1 MSRCS
6 LGQTDS
12 FVKFMLCLILNGEV
26 VNTLKLLLVLF
37 FQILAF
43 EARYIK
49 VYELA
54 PLATEVHPHTFSF

>member
-1 MSRCS
+1 MSRSS

-12 FVKFMLCLILNGEV
+12 FAMFMLCLILNGVV

-37 FQILAF
+37 FLILAF
-43 EARYIK
+43 EARYMK

-54 PLATEVHPHTFSF
+54 PLATEAHPHTFSF

>member
-12 FVKFMLCLILNGEV
+12 FVMFMLCLILNGEV

-43 EARYIK
+43 EAGYIK

-54 PLATEVHPHTFSF
+54 GLATEVHPHTFSF

>member
-12 FVKFMLCLILNGEV
+12 FVMFMLRLILNGEV
-26 VNTLKLLLVLF
+26 VNTILLLVLF

-43 EARYIK
+43 EAGYIK

-54 PLATEVHPHTFSF
+54 GLATEVHPHTFSF